1 MVRVIPMSVGPTAV
15 SGVIGTD
22 TAIGGG
28 DTTIPVWAK
37 GVLGMSLAVVPD
49 IPTTAQT
56 VIARSNVTS
65 NNCPV
70 QPMHALAAPLG
81 ATLGAALGSSV
92 IGKNEKY
99 DMNMK
104 VSGGELM
111 TPNIRTLTTVT
122 LPYGVM
128 SFLYTDATPDPV
140 SSPHTHYQ
148 CGTATVGNVASNTE
162 TNGTL
167 YSLSGAKAVVEL
179 IGITS
184 QVTTATAE
192 GYAARLRYQSAEFAG
207 VNTVDLI
214 MNPNCPM
221 LPAAG
226 GLSIAGVSRQLCHVP
241 VQAVSQCNIQDSE
254 IHLSSANLG
263 AAPTFISGV
272 GYIV

>member
-28 DTTIPVWAK
+28 DTNIPVWAK

-65 NNCPV
+65 NNDAPI
-70 QPMHALAAPLG
+70 QPMHGLAAPLG

-99 DMNMK
+99 DINMT
-104 VSGGELM
+104 VSGGELL

-128 SFLYTDATPDPV
+128 SFLYTDARPAD
-140 SSPHTHYQ
+140 PHTHYQ

-162 TNGTL
+162 TNGTM
-167 YSLSGAKAVVEL
+167 YSLSGAREIVEL

-226 GLSIAGVSRQLCHVP
+226 GLSIAGVSRQACRVP
-241 VQAVSQCNIQDSE
+241 IQAVSQCNVQDSE

-263 AAPTFISGV
+263 VGPTFISGV

>member
-1 MVRVIPMSVGPTAV
+1 
-15 SGVIGTD
+15 
-22 TAIGGG
+22 
-28 DTTIPVWAK
+28 
-37 GVLGMSLAVVPD
+37 
-49 IPTTAQT
+49 
-56 VIARSNVTS
+56 VTS

-207 VNTVDLI
+207 VNTVR
-214 MNPNCPM
+214 PYHEP
-221 LPAAG
+221 
-226 GLSIAGVSRQLCHVP
+226 
-241 VQAVSQCNIQDSE
+241 
-254 IHLSSANLG
+254 
-263 AAPTFISGV
+263 
-272 GYIV
+272 